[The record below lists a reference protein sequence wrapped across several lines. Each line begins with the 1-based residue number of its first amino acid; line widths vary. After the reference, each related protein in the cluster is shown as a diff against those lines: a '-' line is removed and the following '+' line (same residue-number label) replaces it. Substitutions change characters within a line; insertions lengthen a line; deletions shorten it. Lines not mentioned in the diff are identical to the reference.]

1 LTKNI
6 HNTIIWI
13 EIVLDY
19 TTIVYY
25 IQPESEEDEV
35 MNARLRYAT
44 AAPGAFKAMS
54 QLSDYAHHSGL
65 EESLL
70 NLVDMRASQI
80 NGCAFCLDM
89 HTKDARAAG
98 ESEQRLYLLP
108 AWREARSFYSE
119 REQAALEWTEAVTL
133 VAEDHVPD
141 EVYERVRPHFTDE
154 ELVNLT
160 LAIATINS
168 WNRLNVAFRTPAG
181 SYKPRQ
187 KETQKS

>member
-1 LTKNI
+1 M
-6 HNTIIWI
+6 NT
-13 EIVLDY
+13 
-19 TTIVYY
+19 
-25 IQPESEEDEV
+25 
-35 MNARLRYAT
+35 RLRYAT
-44 AAPGAFKAMS
+44 AAPGGYKAML
-54 QLSDYAHHSGL
+54 QLSEYVHHSGL

-70 NLVDMRASQI
+70 NLVDVRASQI

-154 ELVNLT
+154 ELANLT

-187 KETQKS
+187 RETPKI

>member
-1 LTKNI
+1 M
-6 HNTIIWI
+6 
-13 EIVLDY
+13 
-19 TTIVYY
+19 
-25 IQPESEEDEV
+25 S
-35 MNARLRYAT
+35 ARLRYAI
-44 AAPGAFKAMS
+44 AAPGAYKAML
-54 QLSDYAHHSGL
+54 QLSEYAHQSGL
-65 EESLL
+65 EEALL

-89 HTKDARAAG
+89 HTKDARATG

-141 EVYERVRPHFTDE
+141 DVYERVRPHFTDQ
-154 ELVNLT
+154 ELANLT

-187 KETQKS
+187 RETQKS

>member
-1 LTKNI
+1 
-6 HNTIIWI
+6 
-13 EIVLDY
+13 
-19 TTIVYY
+19 
-25 IQPESEEDEV
+25 

-44 AAPGAFKAMS
+44 TAPGAYKAML
-54 QLSDYAHHSGL
+54 QLSEYVHHSGL

-70 NLVDMRASQI
+70 TLVDTRASQI

-133 VAEDHVPD
+133 VAEDHIPD
-141 EVYERVRPHFTDE
+141 DVYERVRPHFTDE
-154 ELVNLT
+154 ELTNLT

-187 KETQKS
+187 RETQKS

>member
-1 LTKNI
+1 M
-6 HNTIIWI
+6 NT
-13 EIVLDY
+13 
-19 TTIVYY
+19 
-25 IQPESEEDEV
+25 
-35 MNARLRYAT
+35 RLRYGT
-44 AAPGAFKAMS
+44 AAPGVYKAML
-54 QLSDYAHHSGL
+54 QLSDYAHQSGL
-65 EESLL
+65 EEALL

-98 ESEQRLYLLP
+98 ESEQRLSLLS

-133 VAEDHVPD
+133 VADGHVPD
-141 EVYERVRPHFTDE
+141 DVYERVRPHFTDE
-154 ELVNLT
+154 ELANLT

-187 KETQKS
+187 RETQKS

>member
-1 LTKNI
+1 M
-6 HNTIIWI
+6 NT
-13 EIVLDY
+13 
-19 TTIVYY
+19 
-25 IQPESEEDEV
+25 
-35 MNARLRYAT
+35 RLRYAT
-44 AAPGAFKAMS
+44 AAPGVYKAML
-54 QLSDYAHHSGL
+54 QLSEYVHHSGL

-70 NLVDMRASQI
+70 NLVDVRASQI
-80 NGCAFCLDM
+80 NECAFCLDM

-154 ELVNLT
+154 ELANLT

-187 KETQKS
+187 RETPKI

>member
-1 LTKNI
+1 MT
-6 HNTIIWI
+6 
-13 EIVLDY
+13 
-19 TTIVYY
+19 
-25 IQPESEEDEV
+25 
-35 MNARLRYAT
+35 ARLRYAI
-44 AAPGAFKAMS
+44 AAPEAYKAML
-54 QLSDYAHHSGL
+54 QLSEYAHHSGL

-70 NLVDMRASQI
+70 HLIEMRASQI

-89 HTKDARAAG
+89 HTKDARALG

-108 AWREARSFYSE
+108 AWREAREFYSE

-133 VAEDHVPD
+133 VAENHVPD
-141 EVYERVRPHFTDE
+141 EVYESVRPHFTDE
-154 ELVNLT
+154 ELANLT

-187 KETQKS
+187 REAQKS